1 MAEAGG
7 EHVELV
13 YRATVGDFREALRVA
28 ARASAAGRWG
38 RGLLFFAAGTG
49 ALVTTVS
56 LALGGTPGAQA
67 LVGLGA
73 AVVGLVVLP
82 RAQAR
87 RLHRRAAARGEHRTV
102 LDLWGV
108 TTTTDRGAP
117 RMSRWSEITRY
128 AETRGTFVLLDGH
141 PYAPAPL
148 PLPKRVTGDVDALR
162 ALLDRRL
169 SRPRSG

>member
-28 ARASAAGRWG
+28 TRASAAGRWG
-38 RGLLFFAAGTG
+38 RGLLIFAAGAG
-49 ALVTTVS
+49 ALVTAVS
-56 LALGGTPGAQA
+56 LALGGTPGGQA
-67 LVGLGA
+67 LVGLAA
-73 AVVGLVVLP
+73 AVAGLVVLP

-87 RLHRRAAARGEHRTV
+87 RLHRRAATRGVHRTV

-117 RMSRWSEITRY
+117 HMSRWSEITRY
-128 AETRGTFVLLDGH
+128 AETRGTFVLLDAH
-141 PYAPAPL
+141 AYAPAPIL
-148 PLPKRVTGDVDALR
+148 LPKRVTTDVDALR
-162 ALLDRRL
+162 TLLDKRL
-169 SRPRSG
+169 GSPT

>member
-1 MAEAGG
+1 VTEAGG

-28 ARASAAGRWG
+28 TRASAAGRWG
-38 RGLLFFAAGTG
+38 RGLLIFAAGAG
-49 ALVTTVS
+49 ALVTAVS

-67 LVGLGA
+67 LVGLA
-73 AVVGLVVLP
+73 AALVGLVVLP

-87 RLHRRAAARGEHRTV
+87 RLHRRAAARGVHRTV

-108 TTTTDRGAP
+108 TTTTEDRGAP

-128 AETRGTFVLLDGH
+128 AETRGTFVLLDAH
-141 PYAPAPL
+141 AYAPAPIL
-148 PLPKRVTGDVDALR
+148 LPKRVTGDVEALR
-162 ALLDRRL
+162 ALLDQRL
-169 SRPRSG
+169 GSPT

>member
-28 ARASAAGRWG
+28 ASASAAGRWG
-38 RGLLFFAAGTG
+38 RGLLFFAAGAG
-49 ALVTTVS
+49 ALVTAVS
-56 LALGGTPGAQA
+56 LAFGGTPGAQA
-67 LVGLGA
+67 LVGLA
-73 AVVGLVVLP
+73 AALVGLVVLP

-87 RLHRRAAARGEHRTV
+87 RLHRRAAARGVHRTV

-128 AETRGTFVLLDGH
+128 AETRGTFVLLDAH
-141 PYAPAPL
+141 AYAPAPIL
-148 PLPKRVTGDVDALR
+148 LPKRVTGDVEALR
-162 ALLDRRL
+162 ALLDQRL
-169 SRPRSG
+169 GSPT